1 MSPSSPC
8 PSCGAPTCGPQEPW
22 LQINAT
28 PSAPE
33 AALLPALAREAELWR
48 EQGARDLWL
57 LRKDPGLRLRLRN
70 LELAAVRPGLARLQ
84 AAGLLS
90 TWFPGVYEPEYHQF
104 GGPAA
109 TAAVHTYFAADTRA
123 LLLAASS
130 SQRRVS
136 TTVVSLAILN
146 DLFERCLQV
155 HEEVWD
161 VWSNLDAMYRGHA
174 RPGAAL
180 LPLGL
185 PGLRR
190 LGGPTE
196 LALADLYEH
205 ANTEL
210 AAALDATWRRGELT
224 CGRRSILPYLAAF
237 HWNRHGFEPERMA
250 TLSDAMARAWNPKRN
265 LRGAAIDPPPAAA
278 PPA

>member
-1 MSPSSPC
+1 M
-8 PSCGAPTCGPQEPW
+8 
-22 LQINAT
+22 
-28 PSAPE
+28 
-33 AALLPALAREAELWR
+33 LLPALAREAELWR

-161 VWSNLDAMYRGHA
+161 VWSNLEAMYRGHA

-185 PGLRR
+185 AGLRR

-210 AAALDATWRRGELT
+210 AAALAATCRRGASA
-224 CGRRSILPYLAAF
+224 C
-237 HWNRHGFEPERMA
+237 
-250 TLSDAMARAWNPKRN
+250 
-265 LRGAAIDPPPAAA
+265 AAA
-278 PPA
+278 VPTTGRGRPDRGVGALPADVDREHVACRDGENQVDVSTETGICAVRCGVEVATGRARNVDVDAGDTGGDRVGL